1 MPANGHKTIGQCLQ
15 EGVCFLK
22 RRKVPEARIS
32 AEELLSFVLKRSRLS
47 LYAESR
53 VEVNS
58 SLADEFERLLA
69 KRATRY
75 PLQYLLGTVPF
86 QSVELDVG
94 EGCPIPRPE
103 TELLVG
109 RVLNSL
115 GAVTS
120 KLCALDIGT
129 GSGNIAISLA
139 KERPHWNIFATDISY
154 DVLQYAKRN
163 AVKNRVSDQIH
174 FVATDLWNGLESI
187 RFDAVVSNPPYLNT
201 RELGSVEREVH
212 FEPRLAFDG
221 KGNGLF
227 FYERIASRARE
238 VLKTGGAIFFEVGSR
253 QAKSVSAIL
262 GRCGFQKI
270 ETIHDDAKIERIVS
284 AVC

>member
-1 MPANGHKTIGQCLQ
+1 MMPANGHKTIGQCLQ

-129 GSGNIAISLA
+129 GSGNI
-139 KERPHWNIFATDISY
+139 ATDISY